1 MRTILTLFLV
11 LTFATPALAG
21 QVNLKKIKKWP
32 AIEQT
37 YAKAFDAWMTD
48 EELDVLLKMKVSE
61 ERIAFLTKL
70 GYLKRWNDVDEEIQP
85 VIARGEVINGMTQD
99 QVYMAWD
106 KPAKIRKDFRKDA
119 YVDVLNYEFERD
131 RKGREFVLRED
142 SQTSYKNEVFTR
154 FVYLYN
160 GRVFRVVEEGFEEDV
175 LDELP
180 VTEPEGE
187 PTPPTDE
194 PAEGDEPTAEG
205 DEPTAEGDEPP
216 AEGDEPPAEGKP
228 AE

>member
-1 MRTILTLFLV
+1 MRTVLTMFLV

-21 QVNLKKIKKWP
+21 QVNLRKIKKWP

-37 YAKAFDAWMTD
+37 YAKVFDAWMSD
-48 EELDVLLKMKVSE
+48 DELDVLLKMKKSD

-70 GYLKRWNDVDEEIQP
+70 GYLKKWEEVDEELQP
-85 VIARGEVINGMTQD
+85 VIAKGEVINGMTQD
-99 QVYMAWD
+99 QVYMSWD

-131 RKGREFVLRED
+131 RKGREFVLRDD
-142 SQTSYKNEVFTR
+142 SQTSYKNEIFTR

-160 GRVFRVVEEGFEEDV
+160 GKVFRVVDEGDEEDV

-180 VTEPEGE
+180 TVDAPE
-187 PTPPTDE
+187 DA
-194 PAEGDEPTAEG
+194 PAEGEAAAPEDGAEAPAGDEAKTEG
-205 DEPTAEGDEPP
+205 DAAPAGDAP
-216 AEGDEPPAEGKP
+216 AGE
-228 AE
+228 

>member
-180 VTEPEGE
+180 VTEPEAE

-194 PAEGDEPTAEG
+194 PAEGDEAPAEG
-205 DEPTAEGDEPP
+205 DEPTAEGDEAP
-216 AEGDEPPAEGKP
+216 AEGDEPTAEGKP